1 MSAER
6 EHALWEAMERIM
18 AETRWPQDFRGSST
32 RVLAVT
38 MTWAKLTIPSHE
50 RTWKRII
57 ALAGWP
63 TGDRGWWRLREAIGQ
78 DAPRFEAPESS
89 DRECEAPMIRRH
101 GPCGQRASSQA
112 RVTDPAT
119 GRWRMGAWCNRHRA
133 LWEDACAKER
143 ARQAKGGIPEP
154 APNTGGMLYLHVP
167 SDIWVAMYGWARY
180 GNWEIPALG
189 LHPDRWPVIEPEH
202 AFTPPSLTV
211 VAGDGD
217 GGVGLPRPS
226 LQVVGG
232 A

>member
-1 MSAER
+1 MSDYKPNPGDEVLLTVGATVDE
-6 EHALWEAMERIM
+6 
-18 AETRWPQDFRGSST
+18 DGDY
-32 RVLAVT
+32 RV
-38 MTWAKLTIPSHE
+38 MIPV
-50 RTWKRII
+50 
-57 ALAGWP
+57 
-63 TGDRGWWRLREAIGQ
+63 
-78 DAPRFEAPESS
+78 ESG
-89 DRECEAPMIRRH
+89 A
-101 GPCGQRASSQA
+101 RASSMLFD
-112 RVTDPAT
+112 R
-119 GRWRMGAWCNRHRA
+119 RSRA
-133 LWEDACAKER
+133 
-143 ARQAKGGIPEP
+143 IVSVEP
-154 APNTGGMLYLHVP
+154 VLHVP